1 MVKYTYKTV
10 TYVLPESIKKINND
24 VRLQNARSKKEDIK
38 REIAN
43 KEQEIDNALGN
54 EKKRLERE
62 RDQLK
67 NELTKIN
74 NTIFDIKADL
84 YGSTV
89 NFNNSNIRNL
99 SANIND
105 IKSVI
110 NDTSKLND
118 DIVKKISEILTNQID
133 VNNIFDTDNF
143 RNFLESIKNEV
154 DPGKKFNYPEE
165 FDKLSKALEQFK
177 DSLKSN
183 EENSE
188 IWKDIKTSVENLIPT
203 EKLNNIIN
211 NYTEKINDIIS
222 LKTNLA
228 KRIFDKEIDEV
239 SDKDLNSYI
248 KNFNLLNDLFTKAN
262 KTINNRELGDLANP
276 QMNKKLKIPKN
287 EHFVKVLNNLR
298 KWFSEDEEI
307 DTGILSNSKNLFI
320 SNMNTKKLWD
330 ENIKDI
336 NPDIIKEADLL
347 IESIIHYDETNPSS
361 NRYEGKNKSKPV
373 ISQEQNIIQDVV
385 EDDDEENK
393 SEGLSK
399 GLLKQSSSGGLS
411 KQSSSGGLDLDE
423 IQFWRSL
430 SSTNL
435 NIMNNIIKSLN
446 DINETLKGIKE
457 SLTKQNNSQNQ
468 KLGRFKVEKYNPNM
482 SIIEFKKL
490 FDTKP

>member
-24 VRLQNARSKKEDIK
+24 VRLQNARGKKEDIK

-43 KEQEIDNALGN
+43 KEQEINNALGN

-62 RDQLK
+62 RDQLR
-67 NELTKIN
+67 NELKSIN

-118 DIVKKISEILTNQID
+118 DIVKNISEILANQIN

-143 RNFLESIKNEV
+143 KDFLDSIKNEV

-165 FDKLSKALEQFK
+165 FDKLSKALDEFK
-177 DSLKSN
+177 NSLKTN

-188 IWKDIKTSVENLIPT
+188 IWKSIKTSVENLIPT

-228 KRIFDKEIDEV
+228 KRIFDKNIDDV

-248 KNFNLLNDLFTKAN
+248 KNFNLLNDLFTKAEPI
-262 KTINNRELGDLANP
+262 INNKELGDLATSQIAN
-276 QMNKKLKIPKN
+276 KLKIDSK
-287 EHFVKVLNNLR
+287 EYFVKVLNNLR
-298 KWFSEDEEI
+298 KWFSNDGEI

-320 SNMNTKKLWD
+320 SDMNTKKLWE

-336 NPDIIKEADLL
+336 NEKIIKEADLL
-347 IESIIHYDETNPSS
+347 IELIKEYKN
-361 NRYEGKNKSKPV
+361 KNKSKSTKV
-373 ISQEQNIIQDVV
+373 NNSQKTVQVNDYEDVV
-385 EDDDEENK
+385 EENK
-393 SEGLSK
+393 TNQNVSE
-399 GLLKQSSSGGLS
+399 
-411 KQSSSGGLDLDE
+411 GLDLDE
-423 IQFWRSL
+423 IHQ
-430 SSTNL
+430 L
-435 NIMNNIIKSLN
+435 NVMNSIINCLI

-457 SLTKQNNSQNQ
+457 SLTKRSFSEGINNSQNQ

>member
-24 VRLQNARSKKEDIK
+24 VRLQNAKGKKEDIK
-38 REIAN
+38 RELAN
-43 KEQEIDNALGN
+43 KEQEINNAIGS

-62 RDQLK
+62 RDQLR
-67 NELTKIN
+67 NELKSVN

-118 DIVKKISEILTNQID
+118 DIVKKISEILANQIN
-133 VNNIFDTDNF
+133 VNNIFEQDNF
-143 RNFLESIKNEV
+143 QDFLESIKNEV

-177 DSLKSN
+177 NSLKTS

-188 IWKDIKTSVENLIPT
+188 IWKSIKTSVENLIPT
-203 EKLNNIIN
+203 EKLENIIN

-228 KRIFDKEIDEV
+228 KRIFDKNIDDV

-248 KNFNLLNDLFTKAN
+248 KNFNLLNDLFNKAEPV
-262 KTINNRELGDLANP
+262 INNRELGDLANSHI
-276 QMNKKLKIPKN
+276 NKKLAISTQEDFIRP
-287 EHFVKVLNNLR
+287 LNNLR
-298 KWFSEDEEI
+298 NWFSEDNNV
-307 DTGILSNSKNLFI
+307 DKGILKNSKEFFI
-320 SNMNTKKLWD
+320 SNMNTKKLWNK
-330 ENIKDI
+330 NIKNI

-347 IESIIHYDETNPSS
+347 IESIIHYDGTNSSS
-361 NRYEGKNKSKPV
+361 NRYKDKNKSKPV
-373 ISQEQNIIQDVV
+373 ISQEQNIIQDVSENENEN
-385 EDDDEENK
+385 EDTPK
-393 SEGLSK
+393 S
-399 GLLKQSSSGGLS
+399 Q
-411 KQSSSGGLDLDE
+411 GLDLDE
-423 IQFWRSL
+423 IQHM
-430 SSTNL
+430 
-435 NIMNNIIKSLN
+435 NIMNSIINCLI

-457 SLTKQNNSQNQ
+457 SIRQRQDSPEDLKQSSSQM

-482 SIIEFKKL
+482 SITEFKKL
-490 FDTKP
+490 FNKED